1 MKNEATGI
9 RRIISAF
16 RFSIQGLKSCYQS
29 VTAFKQEVWAAI
41 LLVPLS
47 FWVTTVSIERV
58 LLILPI
64 FIVLIIELINTAVE
78 SLVDRVGNEY
88 HELSGKAKDL
98 GSAAVWLSLLLVI
111 LTWSIILL

>member
-29 VTAFKQEVWAAI
+29 ETAFKQEVWAAI

>member
-29 VTAFKQEVWAAI
+29 ETAFKQEVWAAI

-78 SLVDRVGNEY
+78 SLVDRVGNDY

>member
-29 VTAFKQEVWAAI
+29 ETAFKQEVWAAI

-47 FWVTTVSIERV
+47 FWVTTVSTERV

-78 SLVDRVGNEY
+78 SLVDRVGSEY

>member
-29 VTAFKQEVWAAI
+29 ETAFKQEVWATI

>member
-29 VTAFKQEVWAAI
+29 ETAFKQEVWAAI

-88 HELSGKAKDL
+88 HVLSGKAKDL